1 MQINQLNTLIGL
13 LVGDLSKR
21 DRQNIMTICTI
32 DVHAKDVVGKL
43 IEQKVSAF
51 TTFINIKENRLLI
64 SVLPMQ
70 FITFFSKICINVL
83 SDVKLFEISVQNSH
97 KCISNRIF

>member
-43 IEQKVSAF
+43 VEQKVCF
-51 TTFINIKENRLLI
+51 FNFYNNINTTFKEILTRLTKAHMRIK
-64 SVLPMQ
+64 
-70 FITFFSKICINVL
+70 THYTK
-83 SDVKLFEISVQNSH
+83 
-97 KCISNRIF
+97 